1 MTYRKPPK
9 KPTTQ
14 AKDKMTEKMGS
25 IASQLGGIPGR
36 NGMSNSNYPT
46 KKKGKK

>member
-1 MTYRKPPK
+1 MNYGKPPK
-9 KPTTQ
+9 KPTAQ
-14 AKDKMTEKMGS
+14 AKKKMNTKMGS

-46 KKKGKK
+46 KKGKK